1 MRLRVESTANRR
13 LKASRDLGTR
23 QGVLRQGSFLVEGP
37 RFVSD
42 AMDSMEPDWLILSE
56 AAGATA
62 TAAAD
67 RAAEAGFDVLEV
79 PEKLFRDLS
88 DTVHSQGILAILPLP
103 HPSVE
108 DISPKGTILLLDGVS
123 DPGNMGTMIRSAA
136 AFGCA
141 CVVAGVGSCCPFTPK
156 VTRGSAG
163 MNTRLPVLF
172 DQDLPALMEGLS
184 ESTTFLGA
192 EMSGASPGEFR
203 SDGRRT
209 GLVVGSETHGISAS
223 VRSLLSGS
231 IGIPMAEGVES
242 LNAAV
247 SGSLLLYLLTR
258 P

>member
-13 LKASRDLGTR
+13 LKVSRDLGTR
-23 QGVLRQGSFLVEGP
+23 QGVLRQNSFLVEGP
-37 RFVSD
+37 RFISD
-42 AMDSMEPDWLILSE
+42 AIDSIKPDWLILSE
-56 AAGATA
+56 AASPTA

-79 PEKLFRDLS
+79 PEVLFRDLS
-88 DTVHSQGILAILPLP
+88 DTVHSQGVLAVFPLP
-103 HPSVE
+103 YPSVE
-108 DISPKGTILLLDGVS
+108 DISSRGTVLLLDGVS
-123 DPGNMGTMIRSAA
+123 DPGNMGTLIRSAA
-136 AFGCA
+136 AFDCA
-141 CVVAGVGSCCPFTPK
+141 CVVAGKGSCCPFTPK
-156 VTRGSAG
+156 VTRASAG

-184 ESTTFLGA
+184 GSMIFLGA
-192 EMSGASPGEFR
+192 EMSGVSPDEFR
-203 SDGRRT
+203 TDDRRT

-231 IGIPMAEGVES
+231 IGIPMSKEVES